1 MHAKI
6 SQRVVHYCGVSY
18 KMGINYSKIKNILNR
33 KTNIYLAQ

>member
-33 KTNIYLAQ
+33 RVLNYG